1 MKDDLAVIDYTK
13 CVSCGLCATVCP
25 TGAIL
30 DPKKVTRK
38 KAVIIEEK
46 CIGCTIC
53 AKKCPVNAIAGELKQ
68 PHSIDQDKCIGCE
81 ICYQVCPKQAIE
93 LK

>member
-1 MKDDLAVIDYTK
+1 
-13 CVSCGLCATVCP
+13 ATVCP
-25 TGAIL
+25 TGAIM
-30 DPKKVTRK
+30 DPKKGTRK

-53 AKKCPVNAIAGELKQ
+53 AKKCPVNAITGEVKQ
-68 PHSIDQDKCIGCE
+68 PHSVDQEKCIGCE